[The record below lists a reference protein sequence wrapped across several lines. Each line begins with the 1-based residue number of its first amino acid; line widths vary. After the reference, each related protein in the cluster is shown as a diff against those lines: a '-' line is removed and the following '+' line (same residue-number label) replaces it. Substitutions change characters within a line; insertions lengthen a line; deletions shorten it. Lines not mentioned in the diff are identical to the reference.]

1 GPGGVATED
10 LVAVNGDVLVTALKG
25 AEDGDAV
32 VLRVVAAAQTQREV
46 DTPCAATT
54 VRLDEAALVGA
65 ADGPLRAGEI
75 RTVRLTR
82 RILAPAP
89 APGPVSAPALPPN
102 AAADGSPETDRREGD
117 PWPVPPE
124 SAASVETK
132 ELPDPLDPPHPGGA
146 CCRHTP
152 SPA

>member
-1 GPGGVATED
+1 M
-10 LVAVNGDVLVTALKG
+10 LVTALKG

-32 VLRVVAAAQTQREV
+32 VLRVVAAAQTQLEV
-46 DTPCAATT
+46 DTPFAATP

-102 AAADGSPETDRREGD
+102 AAADGSPETDRREGE
-117 PWPVPPE
+117 P
-124 SAASVETK
+124 
-132 ELPDPLDPPHPGGA
+132 
-146 CCRHTP
+146 
-152 SPA
+152 